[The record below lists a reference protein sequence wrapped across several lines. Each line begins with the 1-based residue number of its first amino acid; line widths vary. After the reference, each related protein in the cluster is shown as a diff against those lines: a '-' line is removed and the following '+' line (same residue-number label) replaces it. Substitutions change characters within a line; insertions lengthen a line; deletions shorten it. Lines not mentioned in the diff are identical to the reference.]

1 MRFLRMLTNAVAGGV
16 LGAIYLS
23 VIVLILNPQMPLVST
38 SAWHWFTAIVA
49 FYGLHLSVAVYLL
62 ILVREVVASRPLYPG
77 WLSVRLLAWLG
88 AGFAAASAAITWGN
102 LRGFR
107 AVLGEAAAARLQ
119 TAAVA
124 ATVAALV
131 LVGVAVLRYS
141 FGRKGSRPAGVLL
154 TLALL
159 ASVAVPVWVRGPGDL
174 PVPAVARARTVE
186 TTAGAPT
193 VFASMAP
200 RVRILM
206 LDGANLGLIRER
218 AAAGLLPN
226 LGRVLD
232 RGAAIDLATLK
243 PTQAEPVWT
252 AAATGKY
259 PPKTGVRSNA
269 VFRVRPDDPD
279 AIDLLPDYCFAYG
292 LVYQR
297 YVVAGSLT
305 RESIR
310 ARTFWDIAADYG
322 LVSGIVRWPL
332 TTPAS
337 LSRGYLISD
346 TFHLGSRSPLR
357 LADARAGAP
366 SSAVDVAREVF
377 DAVQFPEAGGP
388 VVTDSGDNPTGSGG
402 RPLYLDQAYITAAEA
417 LEPLFAPHV
426 TAVRMERLDA
436 LSHVYWADGQ
446 AARTGRRDT
455 PESRLLDQAYVE
467 VDRQVGRELA
477 RLRPGDLLLV
487 VSGFGMERVSLPKQ
501 LLARVLLQPPL
512 TGSHEG
518 APDGFLLAY
527 GRHVLRADLPRG
539 AIVDLAPTVLA
550 YLGLPVARDMDG
562 FARTD
567 LFDRAYRR
575 DHPVTFIG
583 SHER

>member
-16 LGAIYLS
+16 LGAIYLL
-23 VIVLILNPQMPLVST
+23 VIVLILNPQLPLVSS
-38 SAWHWFTAIVA
+38 SARHWFTAIVA
-49 FYGLHLSVAVYLL
+49 FYGLHLSAAVYLL
-62 ILVREVVASRPLYPG
+62 ILVREVVASRPLQPA

-88 AGFAAASAAITWGN
+88 AGFAAAAALITWGN

-107 AVLGEAAAARLQ
+107 AVLGDAAADRLQ
-119 TAAVA
+119 ISAVA

-141 FGRKGSRPAGVLL
+141 FGRKGSRPAGILL
-154 TLALL
+154 TMALV

-174 PVPAVARARTVE
+174 PMPPVPRARTVE
-186 TTAGAPT
+186 SAGSAPT
-193 VFASMAP
+193 LLAERAP
-200 RVRILM
+200 RVRILV
-206 LDGANLGLIRER
+206 LDGASLGLIRER
-218 AAAGLLPN
+218 SATGLLPN

-232 RGAAIDLATLK
+232 RGAVMDLATLK

-259 PPKTGVRSNA
+259 PAKNGVRSNA
-269 VFRVRPDDPD
+269 VFRARPDDVD
-279 AIDLLPDYCFAYG
+279 VVDLLPDYCFAYG

-297 YVVAGSLT
+297 YVVAGTLT
-305 RESIR
+305 REAVR

-322 LVSGIVRWPL
+322 LASGIVRWPL
-332 TTPAS
+332 TAPAS
-337 LSRGYLISD
+337 HSRGYLISD
-346 TFHLGSRSPLR
+346 TFHLGSQSPLR
-357 LADARAGAP
+357 LSDARAGAP
-366 SSAVDVAREVF
+366 SSAVDVAREMF
-377 DAVQFPEAGGP
+377 DVVQFPSTTGP
-388 VVTDSGDNPTGSGG
+388 APTDHANPTGTGG
-402 RPLYLDQAYITAAEA
+402 GPLYLDRAYIAAADA

-436 LSHVYWADGQ
+436 LSHVHWADGQ
-446 AARTGRRDT
+446 AARAGRGET

-477 RLRPGDLLLV
+477 RLRSGDLLLI
-487 VSGFGMERVSLPKQ
+487 VSGFGMERVSVAKQ
-501 LLARVLLQPPL
+501 ILARVLLQPPL
-512 TGSHEG
+512 TGSHEA

-527 GRHVLRADLPRG
+527 GSHVLRADLPRG

-562 FARTD
+562 FSRTD
-567 LFDRAYRR
+567 IFDRAYRR
-575 DHPVTFIG
+575 DHPVTYIG
-583 SHER
+583 SHEK